1 LKYLFNLTPIWKQDD
16 LVFGSGLKVSIP
28 PQGGPFAKQARR
40 FGCLT
45 TKLIG

>member
-1 LKYLFNLTPIWKQDD
+1 LMLYQSDAD
-16 LVFGSGLKVSIP
+16 LETGWPVFGLGLKVSIP
-28 PQGGPFAKQARR
+28 PQGGPFAKQTKR